1 MASRPGNRGFWGDPG
16 PRHRRLV
23 VFAVALV
30 GCEAAPSLPEIQVDT
45 LPGGRV
51 VVANPDVPL
60 AADGP
65 PLRLVEEFRIGSV
78 GGGCDAFGSVASMAE
93 DEAGRI
99 YVADF
104 RSREITIF
112 TPTGECLRSFGG
124 EGEGPGEFSMLSGM
138 AWQPPGF
145 LWAKDPI
152 NDRLTVFD
160 ALGAALAIHTLERS
174 LSASIPWR
182 GWVDRQGHL
191 HDFVLSR
198 DVHIK
203 YGTGPDL
210 VVLDTLPAPETTVPE
225 PPTYTQT
232 SGIGVMMS
240 YLPHSPDGRWAVN
253 HDGHIWR
260 ARTDVFELHETTYDG
275 DTLRTV
281 RLGRAPERLEGRERD
296 SIAAAT
302 GVRASRLPET
312 KEVLGA
318 IYAGADGWT
327 WVSRVSVDRGPVDV
341 FDVFDERGRYLGPV
355 SSPVPIELRAK
366 PVFGSGTV
374 LAVTEDALGVQYIV
388 RLQVRQGAG

>member
-1 MASRPGNRGFWGDPG
+1 MRSPKAP
-16 PRHRRLV
+16 LAA
-23 VFAVALV
+23 FAAFAAALV
-30 GCEAAPSLPEIQVDT
+30 SCQETPSGPGIQVDT

-51 VVANPDVPL
+51 VVSNPDAHLV
-60 AADGP
+60 AGGP
-65 PLRLVEEFRIGSV
+65 PLRLVEELRIGSV
-78 GGGCDAFGSVASMAE
+78 DGSCDAFGSVVSMTE
-93 DEAGRI
+93 DESGRI

-104 RSREITIF
+104 RNAEITIF

-124 EGEGPGEFSMLSGM
+124 KGEGPGEFAMLSGI

-145 LWAKDPI
+145 LWAKDPL

-160 ALGAALAIHTLERS
+160 SAGAVLATHTLEPS

-182 GWVDRQGHL
+182 GWVDRQGRL

-198 DVHIK
+198 DVHVR

-210 VVLDTLPAPETTVPE
+210 VVLDTFPVPETPMPE

-232 SGIGVMMS
+232 SGSIAMMS
-240 YLPHSPDGRWAVN
+240 RLPHSPDSRWAAN
-253 HDGHIWR
+253 HDGNIWR

-281 RLGRAPERLEGRERD
+281 RLGRRPERLEGRERD
-296 SIAAAT
+296 SIADVT

-312 KEVLGA
+312 KEVLGG

-327 WVSRVSVDRGPVDV
+327 WVSRVSVDRGPVEV
-341 FDVFDERGRYLGPV
+341 FDVFDDGGRYLGPV
-355 SSPVPIELRAK
+355 SSAVAIDLGTK
-366 PVFGSGTV
+366 PVFGRGTV
-374 LAVTEDALGVQYIV
+374 LAVTEDELGVQYIV
-388 RLQVRQGAG
+388 RLRIEQG

>member
-1 MASRPGNRGFWGDPG
+1 MTGLVMAA
-16 PRHRRLV
+16 V
-23 VFAVALV
+23 VLAA
-30 GCEAAPSLPEIQVDT
+30 CEEAPSLPGIQVDT
-45 LPGGRV
+45 LPSGRV

-60 AADGP
+60 APDGP
-65 PLRLVEEFRIGSV
+65 PLRLVEELRIGSV
-78 GGGCDAFGSVASMAE
+78 DGGCDAFGSVVAMAE

-104 RSREITIF
+104 RNDEISIF

-124 EGEGPGEFSMLSGM
+124 EGEGPGEFRMLSGI

-145 LWAKDPI
+145 LWAKDPL

-160 ALGAALAIHTLERS
+160 SLGAVLVTHTLERS

-182 GWVDRQGHL
+182 GSVDRQGHL

-198 DVHIK
+198 VVHIK
-203 YGTGPDL
+203 YGIGPDL
-210 VVLDTLPAPETTVPE
+210 VVLDTLPAPETPVPE

-232 SGIGVMMS
+232 SGGIAMMS
-240 YLPHSPDGRWAVN
+240 YLPHSPDGLWAVD

-260 ARTDVFELHETTYDG
+260 ARTDLFELHETTYDG

-281 RLGRAPERLEGRERD
+281 RLARSPERLEGRERD

-302 GVRASRLPET
+302 GVRASQLPET

-318 IYAGADGWT
+318 IYPGADGWT
-327 WVSRVSVDRGPVDV
+327 WVSRVSVDRGPVDL

-355 SSPVPIELRAK
+355 SSPVPIELTTT

-374 LAVTEDALGVQYIV
+374 LAVTEDELGVQYIV
-388 RLQVRQGAG
+388 RLPVRPLQE